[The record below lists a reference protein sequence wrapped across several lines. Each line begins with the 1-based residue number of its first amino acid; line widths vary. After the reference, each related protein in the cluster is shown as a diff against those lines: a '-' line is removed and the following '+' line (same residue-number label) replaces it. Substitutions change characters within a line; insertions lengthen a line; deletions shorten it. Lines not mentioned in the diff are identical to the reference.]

1 MVPSPWQGVEVLA
14 PPKTVTV
21 TETEH
26 RPPTSLTDAMTH
38 DDDDDDVVRLGRGP
52 VQETPSRQTLVA
64 SAPRPDGPPSP
75 PSTQSPPDEPAID
88 KQVEDVSSGEAAAGI
103 VTHTLPS
110 LSPPKPL
117 QPLTELVSYEQEEMD
132 RMPDQIASTMVHP
145 ASRPTRRDGDGRHQ
159 KRLKIS
165 NVILEKRRSRRSTS
179 SRASRRRASKSRA
192 DRDYMLPLCVAQ
204 AYTPPRAP
212 TLNSLVMTA
221 HKAISTQD
229 QALDRR
235 EQQVTRI
242 LKRVW
247 QLQHANTWSLRQIP
261 RAVEPHRPPT
271 HWDALMDHVRDMR
284 TDFRQDKAWR
294 TTAARNLARWCAD
307 WVQRAP
313 SDRRALQVRVR
324 LPSRVTVAEEDGHRP
339 DPAICLDVDE
349 PPPTLKEEDRS
360 WPPTPSR
367 RPSPEASVRHPHYTA
382 ASATLFTLDSDQVS
396 FAVQKTLFGDPL
408 LNKLPLHRAV
418 DGPSSEPVSDAS
430 WKLPIVPISKFV
442 TAKVAL
448 PPLAR
453 SSPKRKRDAGDVGD
467 GTTKRATGRSF
478 RSPEPVERPLN
489 YANGDPNVVLLFDPE
504 YQLMRDRI
512 HAGHAFRPPAEHPMP
527 PQSFFESR
535 HPSQWT
541 AAEEDQLRD
550 LVEEYAYNWSLISS
564 MLSSK
569 SMFSSGAE
577 RRTPWECFER
587 WVGLEG
593 LPPEMQRTPYFRLYQ
608 ARLEAA
614 QRKTMPQPSPSDAS
628 NATMIAATTPTVAV
642 APARSRPTEPMRI
655 ERRKRTR
662 HLSLI
667 DAMKKLAKQ
676 RETSLQKQQHGLCF
690 PPPPIRRPGR
700 VSPAVGDVPAMLIA
714 CNRLSCQHGRDAKG
728 QCRPRASSTSRPNA
742 SGV

>member
-1 MVPSPWQGVEVLA
+1 MVPSSWQDVEVLA

-21 TETEH
+21 TEAEY
-26 RPPTSLTDAMTH
+26 RPPASLAHAMTH
-38 DDDDDDVVRLGRGP
+38 DDDDDNVVRLGRGR
-52 VQETPSRQTLVA
+52 VEETPSRQTPLV
-64 SAPRPDGPPSP
+64 SATPRPDGPPSP
-75 PSTQSPPDEPAID
+75 PSTQSPPDETAID
-88 KQVEDVSSGEAAAGI
+88 KQVDDASSTEVLAGT
-103 VTHTLPS
+103 VTDALHTV
-110 LSPPKPL
+110 SPPKTL
-117 QPLTELVSYEQEEMD
+117 QPLTELASCEQED
-132 RMPDQIASTMVHP
+132 TDPMPDPIASTVAHP
-145 ASRPTRRDGDGRHQ
+145 ASRSTRRDGDGRRR

-165 NVILEKRRSRRSTS
+165 NVILEKRRSRTSTP
-179 SRASRRRASKSRA
+179 SRASHRRESKPRA
-192 DRDYMLPLCVAQ
+192 DLDYMLPLCVTQ

-221 HKAISTQD
+221 HKAVSTQD

-235 EQQVTRI
+235 EQQVARI

-247 QLQHANTWSLRQIP
+247 QLQHANTWSLRQTP
-261 RAVEPHRPPT
+261 RAVEPSRPPT
-271 HWDALMDHVRDMR
+271 HWDALMDHVQDMR
-284 TDFRQDKAWR
+284 TDFRQDRAWR

-313 SDRRALQVRVR
+313 SDRRALQIRVR
-324 LPSRVTVAEEDGHRP
+324 PPGRATIAEEDGHRSGP
-339 DPAICLDVDE
+339 VMCLDVDE
-349 PPPTLKEEDRS
+349 PLPTLKEEDRS

-367 RPSPEASVRHPHYTA
+367 RPSAEAPMRHPGHTA

-396 FAVQKTLFGDPL
+396 FAVQKSLFGDPL

-418 DGPSSEPVSDAS
+418 DGVPLESVSDAS
-430 WKLPIVPISKFV
+430 WRLPIVPISKFM
-442 TAKVAL
+442 TAKIAL

-453 SSPKRKRDAGDVGD
+453 SPKRKRDAGDVGD
-467 GTTKRATGRSF
+467 GPVKCATGRSF
-478 RSPEPVERPLN
+478 HSPEPVESPLTS
-489 YANGDPNVVLLFDPE
+489 ANGDPNVVLLFDPE
-504 YQLMRDRI
+504 YQLMRGRI
-512 HAGHAFRPPAEHPMP
+512 HAGHAFRPPAEDPMP
-527 PQSFFESR
+527 LQSFFESR

-593 LPPEMQRTPYFRLYQ
+593 LPPEMQRTPYFRAYQ
-608 ARLEAA
+608 ARKEAA
-614 QRKTMPQPSPSDAS
+614 QRKTMPQPSPSDGS
-628 NATMIAATTPTVAV
+628 NATMITATTPTVVV
-642 APARSRPTEPMRI
+642 APARNRPTEPMRI

-676 RETSLQKQQHGLCF
+676 RETSLQKQQHGLCSLPPSVARGGYLGRLEMF
-690 PPPPIRRPGR
+690 PR
-700 VSPAVGDVPAMLIA
+700 
-714 CNRLSCQHGRDAKG
+714 C
-728 QCRPRASSTSRPNA
+728 
-742 SGV
+742 